1 MRIADCGLRI
11 VGTRSVAIVL
21 SLSACSSSPPL
32 SQNLSPSAAGVRP
45 GDVISVKV
53 WREPDYSG
61 DFAVDARGRVTLPV
75 LGEMA
80 VQGRS
85 AEAVSESLKTAFR
98 RYLTNPSIEINVQR
112 RIAVLGEVARPG
124 LILADATISIG
135 ELVAL
140 AGGVTQL
147 GNQRK
152 IQLVRNNQVIISELG
167 PGTILQRSPVQSGDQ
182 VFVPQRSW
190 LSRNGQ
196 IFIYSAVSITGSI
209 IVALLVRR

>member
-1 MRIADCGLRI
+1 MRRI
-11 VGTRSVAIVL
+11 LLLMFAAG
-21 SLSACSSSPPL
+21 ACSTAAPTAQTPT
-32 SQNLSPSAAGVRP
+32 PTAGAGVRP

-61 DFAVDARGRVTLPV
+61 DFSVDARGRVTLPV
-75 LGEMA
+75 LGETV

-135 ELVAL
+135 ELIAL
-140 AGGVTQL
+140 AGGVTQF

-152 IQLVRNNQVIISELG
+152 IQLLRNNQVVISALG
-167 PGTILQRSPVQSGDQ
+167 PGTVLQRSPVQSGDQ
-182 VFVPQRSW
+182 IFVPQRSW

-209 IVALLVRR
+209 IVALVVRR